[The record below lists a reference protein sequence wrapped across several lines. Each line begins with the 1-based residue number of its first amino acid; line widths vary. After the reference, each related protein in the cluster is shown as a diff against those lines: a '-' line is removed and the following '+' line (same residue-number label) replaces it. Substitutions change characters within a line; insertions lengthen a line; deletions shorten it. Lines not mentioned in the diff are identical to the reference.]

1 MTSIIPWPSL
11 QGQIIENRFEIGPP
25 IGKGSFGEVYEARD
39 KYTGKGVAVKVENR
53 RSTHS
58 QLKNEYQVYDITKV
72 HCTLCTMLSI
82 SHRNCVLN
90 SEKLI
95 ERISYLNRFTKS
107 LAGNAFQRRFA
118 TAPMTTM
125 IIW

>member
-58 QLKNEYQVYDITKV
+58 QLKNEYQVYDITKMYTV
-72 HCTLCTMLSI
+72 HNAK
-82 SHRNCVLN
+82 H
-90 SEKLI
+90 
-95 ERISYLNRFTKS
+95 KS
-107 LAGNAFQRRFA
+107 TNFIFK
-118 TAPMTTM
+118 
-125 IIW
+125 